1 MEYLFWMTS
10 PAPLTPGPT
19 LRRPARLADV
29 VVESLLDGVVS
40 GDLPEGSTLP
50 NEPALCAEFGVSR
63 TVIREAVK
71 TLEEK
76 GLVKARQGLGTTVL
90 GQDAWNL
97 LDPMVLA
104 AIVRHDDQLA
114 VLDQLV
120 SVRSALE
127 SQMAGQAAALGT
139 MEQKVSIRDA
149 WTAMAAQVA
158 DAVAFADTDVEFHER
173 VMLASGN
180 RLARAIVRT
189 VHAEARTSLRYVG
202 HPSRADCELSNAQH
216 LAVLEAIEAG
226 DAESASEAMTNH
238 IADAWSRRRPR
249 P

>member
-1 MEYLFWMTS
+1 V
-10 PAPLTPGPT
+10 
-19 LRRPARLADV
+19 RRPARLAAL
-29 VVESLLDGVVS
+29 VVESLLDRVVS
-40 GDLPEGSTLP
+40 GALAEGVTLP

-63 TVIREAVK
+63 TVVREAVK

-114 VLDQLV
+114 VLDQLI

-127 SQMAGQAAALGT
+127 SQMAGQAARLGT
-139 MEQKVSIRDA
+139 AEQKTSIRDA
-149 WTAMAAQVA
+149 WDTMAAQVA
-158 DAVAFADTDVEFHER
+158 DAVAFAETDVEFHER

-189 VHAEARTSLRYVG
+189 VHGEARTSMRYVG
-202 HPSRADCELSNAQH
+202 HPSRSDCELSNAQH

-226 DAESASEAMTNH
+226 DETAASEAMSSH
-238 IADAWSRRRPR
+238 IANAWSRRRPR
-249 P
+249 

>member
-1 MEYLFWMTS
+1 VQYLFSMSS
-10 PAPLTPGPT
+10 PAPLTT
-19 LRRPARLADV
+19 RQRPARLADV
-29 VVESLLDGVVS
+29 VVGSLLDGVVS
-40 GDLPEGSTLP
+40 GERAEGSTLP
-50 NEPALCAEFGVSR
+50 NEPALCAEYGVSR
-63 TVIREAVK
+63 TVVREAVK

-104 AIVRHDDQLA
+104 AVVRHDDQLS

-127 SQMAGQAAALGT
+127 SQMAGQAARLGT
-139 MEQKVSIRDA
+139 AEQKVWIRNA
-149 WTAMAAQVA
+149 WTTMAAQVA

-216 LAVLEAIEAG
+216 LAVLEAIEAS

-249 P
+249 SS

>member
-1 MEYLFWMTS
+1 MTS
-10 PAPLTPGPT
+10 PAPLTAATAGT
-19 LRRPARLADV
+19 VRTQRPARLAAL
-29 VVESLLDGVVS
+29 VVESLLDRVVS
-40 GDLPEGSTLP
+40 GALAEGATLP

-63 TVIREAVK
+63 TVVREAVK

-104 AIVRHDDQLA
+104 ATVRHDEELV
-114 VLDQLV
+114 VLDQLI

-127 SQMAGQAAALGT
+127 SQMAAQAARLGT
-139 MEQKVSIRDA
+139 AEQKSSIRDA
-149 WTAMAAQVA
+149 WDTMAAQVA
-158 DAVAFADTDVEFHER
+158 DAVAFAETDVEFHER

-180 RLARAIVRT
+180 RLARAVVRT
-189 VHAEARTSLRYVG
+189 VHAEARTSMRYVG
-202 HPSRADCELSNAQH
+202 HPSRNDCELSNAQH

-226 DAESASEAMTNH
+226 DADQASTAMTNH
-238 IADAWSRRRPR
+238 IADAWSRRRPSAG
-249 P
+249 

>member
-1 MEYLFWMTS
+1 MTS
-10 PAPLTPGPT
+10 PATASSSGALV
-19 LRRPARLADV
+19 RRPARLADL

-40 GDLPEGSTLP
+40 GARPEGSTLP

-63 TVIREAVK
+63 TVVREAIK

-97 LDPMVLA
+97 LDPAVLA
-104 AIVRHDDQLA
+104 ATVRHDDQLS
-114 VLDQLV
+114 VLDQLI

-127 SQMAGQAAALGT
+127 SQMAAQAARLGT
-139 MEQKVSIRDA
+139 PEQKTSIRDA
-149 WTAMAAQVA
+149 WDTMAAQVG
-158 DAVAFADTDVEFHER
+158 DAVAFAETDVEFHER

-189 VHAEARTSLRYVG
+189 VHAEARTSMRYVG

-216 LAVLEAIEAG
+216 LAVLVAIEAS
-226 DAESASEAMTNH
+226 DADQASEAMTTH
-238 IADAWSRRRPR
+238 IADAWSRRRPIT